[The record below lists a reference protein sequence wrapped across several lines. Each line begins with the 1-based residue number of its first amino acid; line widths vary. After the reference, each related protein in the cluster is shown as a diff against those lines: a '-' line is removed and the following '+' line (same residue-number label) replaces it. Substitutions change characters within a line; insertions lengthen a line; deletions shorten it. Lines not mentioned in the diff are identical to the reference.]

1 MKGASLSAAKERCF
15 RPLRLLGEATAGAN
29 WRVVELALGLR
40 WTVARR
46 SAPAAADRRL
56 RASAP
61 RKRSRRTL
69 VQRGPGEIEGGPAG
83 TRTAERGWSLGWASV
98 SSKRSRQAAPPSSR
112 PPSGTRSALRAGC
125 RLGTK
130 VSLRV
135 PFGFG
140 AHRRARELVVQV
152 RRERPAAADMRGEAV
167 GSFEVSKDAISSRVA
182 CVQGGPRTVTPT
194 GGATPAAS
202 PQRSREGHRGE
213 RAPQVLRTL
222 RCGSQQGN
230 EKAGS
235 RRLTLGEPLG
245 FAGPPAAAVAC
256 APAAVFVFGQAPL
269 T

>member
-1 MKGASLSAAKERCF
+1 M
-15 RPLRLLGEATAGAN
+15 
-29 WRVVELALGLR
+29 
-40 WTVARR
+40 ARR
-46 SAPAAADRRL
+46 SAPAAAGGRL

-69 VQRGPGEIEGGPAG
+69 VERGPGEVEGGPDG

-98 SSKRSRQAAPPSSR
+98 TSKRLKSFAPPSSR
-112 PPSGTRSALRAGC
+112 PPSGTRSALRAGG
-125 RLGTK
+125 RLGSR
-130 VSLRV
+130 VSRASPSASGRIGGHESSWFRSGVKGPPLRTWV
-135 PFGFG
+135 VRPSGPF
-140 AHRRARELVVQV
+140 
-152 RRERPAAADMRGEAV
+152 D
-167 GSFEVSKDAISSRVA
+167 VSKDAIPSRVA

-194 GGATPAAS
+194 GEATPAAS

>member
-1 MKGASLSAAKERCF
+1 M
-15 RPLRLLGEATAGAN
+15 
-29 WRVVELALGLR
+29 R

-152 RRERPAAADMRGEAV
+152 RREGPAAADMRGEAA
-167 GSFEVSKDAISSRVA
+167 GSFRGFKGRYCEQGRLRPGRHAHGDAIGRGSANRIASSRRRRA
-182 CVQGGPRTVTPT
+182 PRK
-194 GGATPAAS
+194 
-202 PQRSREGHRGE
+202 E
-213 RAPQVLRTL
+213 RAPRVSRTL
-222 RCGSQQGN
+222 LGDPWQRRVQG
-230 EKAGS
+230 
-235 RRLTLGEPLG
+235 R
-245 FAGPPAAAVAC
+245 FPASNAW
-256 APAAVFVFGQAPL
+256 
-269 T
+269 

>member
-1 MKGASLSAAKERCF
+1 MHIRAKE
-15 RPLRLLGEATAGAN
+15 
-29 WRVVELALGLR
+29 VVIAYPI
-40 WTVARR
+40 TH
-46 SAPAAADRRL
+46 
-56 RASAP
+56 
-61 RKRSRRTL
+61 
-69 VQRGPGEIEGGPAG
+69 
-83 TRTAERGWSLGWASV
+83 
-98 SSKRSRQAAPPSSR
+98 
-112 PPSGTRSALRAGC
+112 ALRAGC

-256 APAAVFVFGQAPL
+256 APAAGLRRKSLLFQVFPEPLASSLGKPKISAPYSPPSGRLRLSPAAACGTLRSQARFASVTSFALLDTPFSPL
-269 T
+269 ARCPKRPVLRTLRVTARHVTG

>member
-1 MKGASLSAAKERCF
+1 MG
-15 RPLRLLGEATAGAN
+15 LGDLEALE
-29 WRVVELALGLR
+29 VV
-40 WTVARR
+40 R
-46 SAPAAADRRL
+46 SAVLETAFGDA
-56 RASAP
+56 
-61 RKRSRRTL
+61 
-69 VQRGPGEIEGGPAG
+69 QR
-83 TRTAERGWSLGWASV
+83 
-98 SSKRSRQAAPPSSR
+98 
-112 PPSGTRSALRAGC
+112 PSGGMFV
-125 RLGTK
+125 GDQG
-130 VSLRV
+130 VSRV

-256 APAAVFVFGQAPL
+256 APAAGLRRKSLRFQVFPEPLASSLGKPKISAPYSPPSGRLRLSPAAACGTLLAALVASVTSFALDARNALSRRFGQVRL
-269 T
+269 